1 MSSPSHHPTEES
13 FTKIFTFDIS
23 KNHHDENTNK
33 HPLKRRHNSGYT
45 QDEYYLPS
53 LIYDVWQTF
62 YRSKNIHWILW
73 PCFIKHDV
81 DIILTCPGLETI
93 IPCHFKVLRQLIP
106 FFSDFG
112 TFDDSRLNGVD
123 EPVDEYN
130 QHFVATSPQI
140 HAHNPFR
147 PPTHVMF
154 TELNSIEDGQAL
166 ISIITLCYTNSLQI
180 TDQNVVSL
188 YKVANLLHMKNL
200 CKSCVTEMSKE
211 ITLDN
216 AVKYWNAAD
225 GNESVC
231 SSVVDDLADIT
242 EISKNLCSTQ
252 FRNLT
257 TEQIITLNLEQ
268 LKFLLMK
275 EDLGVD
281 NEDQVFT
288 LVIKWLE
295 INAHVM
301 RRSEPDSLIHNMA
314 LELIPLVRLPQCSF
328 SKLVELEKFAQKTEF
343 NMDYENDRKL
353 MKLAL
358 LAQRIRIALQEK
370 ENKELKEKMAREKE
384 AKERKAAERNER
396 KQKHKNKQT
405 TKSQNQYEQMKNDPS
420 NYEKKNNKIQ
430 CRITK
435 NSAPPIPNRS
445 YEFDSDNTDSLL
457 GSNKID
463 TEFRDQL
470 PAFLST
476 IDALDLDDWSFIDTW
491 VTKRTSLFGV

>member
-1 MSSPSHHPTEES
+1 MNHDES
-13 FTKIFTFDIS
+13 LPKLFAFPIS
-23 KNHHDENTNK
+23 NNHHDEHNVK
-33 HPLKRRHNSGYT
+33 HPLKRKHRSGYT

-62 YRSKNIHWILW
+62 YHNKQIYWILW

-81 DIILTCPGLETI
+81 DMGNCSHFWVRFWGFKKVEIWIFEPYFRTSISGPDKKWQQLSIIITCPGLDVI

-112 TFDDSRLNGVD
+112 TFDEKNAGRINGVD
-123 EPVDEYN
+123 EPADDYN
-130 QHFVATSPQI
+130 QHYVATSPQI

-154 TELNSIEDGQAL
+154 TELTAEEDGQAL
-166 ISIITLCYTNSLQI
+166 VDILTLCYTNQLKI
-180 TDQNVVSL
+180 TESNVVSL
-188 YKVANLLHMKNL
+188 YKVANLLHMKDL
-200 CKSCVTEMSKE
+200 CKSCVNEMSKE

-252 FRNLT
+252 FAKLT
-257 TEQIITLNLEQ
+257 TDQIITLNLEQ
-268 LKFLLMK
+268 LKYLLLK
-275 EDLGVD
+275 DDLGVD
-281 NEDQVFT
+281 HEDQVFS
-288 LVIKWLE
+288 LVLKWLE

-301 RRSEPDSLIHNMA
+301 KNNDGNNTIHNMA

-328 SKLVELEKFAQKTEF
+328 GKLVQLEKFAQKIEF

-370 ENKELKEKMAREKE
+370 ENNEK
-384 AKERKAAERNER
+384 KERILNSEAG
-396 KQKHKNKQT
+396 
-405 TKSQNQYEQMKNDPS
+405 SSIDPT
-420 NYEKKNNKIQ
+420 NYEKHNNKIFKK
-430 CRITK
+430 TNLNGVK
-435 NSAPPIPNRS
+435 VGKHGSA
-445 YEFDSDNTDSLL
+445 FQVDMNTPYRA
-457 GSNKID
+457 
-463 TEFRDQL
+463 E
-470 PAFLST
+470 
-476 IDALDLDDWSFIDTW
+476 
-491 VTKRTSLFGV
+491 VE